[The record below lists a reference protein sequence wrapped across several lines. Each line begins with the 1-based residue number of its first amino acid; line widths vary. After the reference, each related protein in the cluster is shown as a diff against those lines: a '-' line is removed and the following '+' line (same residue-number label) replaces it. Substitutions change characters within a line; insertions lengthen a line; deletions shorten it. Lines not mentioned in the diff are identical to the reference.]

1 MDAGPALP
9 LDLERE
15 IFETTALLHISTIPA
30 LLRVSHR
37 VFAWIEPLLYR
48 ALRIDSPT
56 TAKAIERVMH
66 ERPPIFFSDN
76 VRHFYFSQRCLWTC
90 QKVSALVRLCPYL
103 VSLFFEGTWPES
115 ALLPVLDGILHL
127 RSWRGSLRNLFGGA
141 AIDLS
146 LPFFRTITHLDVTLH
161 GISTDTVLSL
171 HKMPALSHLCLHNT
185 VAVDLLSGL
194 LEQCPRLRILLILC
208 HPAYAEF
215 ADPVNSEITDMRCVV
230 VVRGF
235 RIHDWHGWLA
245 EDGHDFWAGAEAFV
259 ARKRRGEIPVS
270 ARWLEPWW

>member
-1 MDAGPALP
+1 MDADPALP

-15 IFETTALLHISTIPA
+15 IFETTALLHISAIPA
-30 LLRVSHR
+30 LLRVSRR

-76 VRHFYFSQRCLWTC
+76 VRHLYFGQRCPWTC
-90 QKVSALVRLCPYL
+90 QKVSTLVQLCPHL

-127 RSWRGSLRNLFGGA
+127 RSWRGSLGSPFSA
-141 AIDLS
+141 PIDLS
-146 LPFFRTITHLDVTLH
+146 HPFFSTITHLDVTPDE
-161 GISTDTVLSL
+161 TPPVLSL
-171 HKMPALSHLCLHNT
+171 SKMPALTHLCLHNT
-185 VAVDLLSGL
+185 VTVDLLSGV
-194 LEQCPRLRILLILC
+194 LEQCSRLRILLLLC
-208 HPAYAEF
+208 HPAFAEF
-215 ADPVNSEITDMRCVV
+215 ADTISSEITDMRCVV
-230 VVRGF
+230 VVRGNLI
-235 RIHDWHGWLA
+235 RDWNCWLA
-245 EDGHDFWAGAEAFV
+245 PHGHDFWPGAEAFV